1 MLKFKTDSIS
11 GFQYYS
17 HLDTFSYS
25 PLKCWIILLSVY
37 EINSRRSFFYNIMES
52 FILLNTSVL
61 VYYQLWT
68 PKYVL
73 KYVTTIAKG
82 FTQAAN

>member
-1 MLKFKTDSIS
+1 
-11 GFQYYS
+11 
-17 HLDTFSYS
+17 
-25 PLKCWIILLSVY
+25 
-37 EINSRRSFFYNIMES
+37 MES

-73 KYVTTIAKG
+73 KYVTTIVKG
-82 FTQAAN
+82 FTQATN